1 MNTLLPIFMKLE
13 NEPCLVVGG
22 GKIAHQKIK
31 QLLDSKADIT
41 VQSLDISDDIQTLPI
56 TIQKI
61 AYQENDVKGYKLV
74 IAATDNENVNRQV
87 YVDCQKNDIP
97 VNIVD
102 QPEL

>member
-41 VQSLDISDDIQTLPI
+41 VQSLDISDEIRPLPI

-61 AYQENDVKGYKLV
+61 AYQENDIKGYKL
-74 IAATDNENVNRQV
+74 R
-87 YVDCQKNDIP
+87 
-97 VNIVD
+97 
-102 QPEL
+102 